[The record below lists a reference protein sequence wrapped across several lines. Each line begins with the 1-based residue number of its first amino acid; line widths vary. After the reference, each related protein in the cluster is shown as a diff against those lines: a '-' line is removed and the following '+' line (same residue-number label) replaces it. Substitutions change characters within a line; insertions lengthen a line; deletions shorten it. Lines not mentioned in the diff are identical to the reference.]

1 MEKLI
6 EVNNVSFGYEESL
19 VLDRID
25 FSVFEGDFVAIIGA
39 NGAGKSTLL
48 KLLINELKAKQG
60 SIKIFDKELS
70 QFKEW
75 TKIGYVAQNAIG
87 HNQLPATVEEVVRSN
102 LYSKMKLFQFYNKTH
117 KEEVKL
123 ALAKVGMEESI
134 NKLVYNLSRGQQQRV
149 SLARVLIND
158 PIMMLLDEPTTG
170 IDVEAA
176 ISLYKLLKRMNEDTG
191 ITIVMI
197 THDLAQVA
205 NYASRVLCVENKYV
219 YELTEEE
226 VKEEIS
232 HKHKHTP
239 RRPINRV
246 SEAQV

>member
-1 MEKLI
+1 MQKIL
-6 EVNNVSFGYEESL
+6 EVNNVSFGYEQNL

-25 FSVFEGDFVAIIGA
+25 FSVFKGDFVAIIGA

-48 KLLINELKAKQG
+48 KLLINEIKAKQG
-60 SIKIFDKELS
+60 SIKIFDKEIA
-70 QFKEW
+70 QFREW

-87 HNQLPATVEEVVRSN
+87 TNQLPATVEEVVRTN
-102 LYSKMKLFQFYNKTH
+102 LYSKMRLFEFYKRHH

-149 SLARVLIND
+149 SLARVLVNE
-158 PIMMLLDEPTTG
+158 PILMLLDEPTTG
-170 IDVEAA
+170 IDVETA
-176 ISLYKLLKRMNEDTG
+176 ISLYKLLKRMNEEMG

-205 NYASRVLCVENKYV
+205 KYASRVLCVENRYV

-226 VKEEIS
+226 VKEEIA
-232 HKHKHTP
+232 HKHKHGP
-239 RRPINRV
+239 RREPKRV
-246 SEAQV
+246 VEAQV

>member
-1 MEKLI
+1 MAHILELKDLT
-6 EVNNVSFGYEESL
+6 VSYGIINAVKGISLAVEEGS
-19 VLDRID
+19 I
-25 FSVFEGDFVAIIGA
+25 VALLGA

-48 KLLINELKAKQG
+48 KLLINEIKAKQG
-60 SIKIFDKELS
+60 SIKIFDKEIA
-70 QFKEW
+70 QFREW

-87 HNQLPATVEEVVRSN
+87 TNQLPATVEEVVRTN
-102 LYSKMKLFQFYNKTH
+102 LYSKMRLFEFYKRHH

-149 SLARVLIND
+149 SLARVLVNE
-158 PIMMLLDEPTTG
+158 PILMLLDEPTTG

-176 ISLYKLLKRMNEDTG
+176 ISLYKLLKRMNEEMG

-205 NYASRVLCVENKYV
+205 KYASRVLCVENRYV

-226 VKEEIS
+226 VKEAGRLIKE
-232 HKHKHTP
+232 TVL
-239 RRPINRV
+239 RLRTMNR
-246 SEAQV
+246 A